1 MSRPYYT
8 ALAVTAVV
16 AAAAFGPLRA
26 QAARKFNGF
35 KAKAALKS
43 LANREVGPQAANPR
57 AAAALLVR
65 GPYVT
70 LLLDGDA
77 SLIDLDG
84 DGELGRGDTFIGNGT
99 LVDSS
104 NRELGTWEGTVIDS
118 SPETYFVNITMRWFN
133 QGTLTIN
140 GAGYSDGLRSNVQA
154 VPIVGKTGRIRYTSN
169 VGLAL
174 TDDLAAKPLDG
185 IAEIQVDA
193 QACLAH
199 AATFVA
205 DRLGVT

>member
-16 AAAAFGPLRA
+16 AAAAVGPLRA

-35 KAKAALKS
+35 KAKAAMKS
-43 LANREVGPQAANPR
+43 LAVRGAGPQAAGPR
-57 AAAALLVR
+57 AQVVR

-77 SLIDLDG
+77 ALVDLDG

-99 LVDSS
+99 MIDSS

-140 GAGYSDGLRSNVQA
+140 GAGYSDGLRSDVQA
-154 VPIVGKTGRIRYTSN
+154 VPIVGKTGRIRYTAN

-174 TDDLAAKPLDG
+174 TDQG
-185 IAEIQVDA
+185 EFI
-193 QACLAH
+193 
-199 AATFVA
+199 VA
-205 DRLGVT
+205 LGGVR

>member
-1 MSRPYYT
+1 MSRPFYT

-16 AAAAFGPLRA
+16 AAAGIGPLRA

-43 LANREVGPQAANPR
+43 LAARPGTPR
-57 AAAALLVR
+57 AAAVQLVR

-77 SLIDLDG
+77 SLVDLDG
-84 DGELGRGDTFIGNGT
+84 DGELDRGEMFIGNGT
-99 LVDSS
+99 LIDSS
-104 NRELGTWEGTVIDS
+104 NRVLGTWEGTVIDS
-118 SPETYFVNITMRWFN
+118 SPETYMVNITMRWFN

-140 GAGYSDGLRSNVQA
+140 GAGYSDGLRSDVQA
-154 VPIVGKTGRIRYTSN
+154 VPIVGKTGKIRYTSN

-174 TDDLAAKPLDG
+174 TDDG
-185 IAEIQVDA
+185 EFI
-193 QACLAH
+193 
-199 AATFVA
+199 VA
-205 DRLGVT
+205 LGGVR

>member
-35 KAKAALKS
+35 KAKAALKG
-43 LANREVGPQAANPR
+43 LAARPGGPQAAGPS
-57 AAAALLVR
+57 AQSVR

-77 SLIDLDG
+77 SIVDLDG
-84 DGELGRGDTFIGNGT
+84 DGELSRGEMFIGNGT
-99 LVDSS
+99 LIDSS

-118 SPETYFVNITMRWFN
+118 SPETYMVNITMRWFN

-140 GAGYSDGLRSNVQA
+140 GAGYSDGLRSDVQA

-174 TDDLAAKPLDG
+174 TDDG
-185 IAEIQVDA
+185 EFI
-193 QACLAH
+193 
-199 AATFVA
+199 VA
-205 DRLGVT
+205 LGGVR